1 MKTNVVALVP
11 VQDFTQAAT
20 QAATLVA
27 VPLEAANEQ
36 TALDPIECAAAHHP
50 QVQHQQQH
58 PYSAEHIR
66 QMTSQTCCML

>member
-11 VQDFTQAAT
+11 VQDFTQAAK
-20 QAATLVA
+20 LVA

-36 TALDPIECAAAHHP
+36 VAPGPIGYAASHP
-50 QVQHQQQH
+50 QIQHQQQR

-66 QMTSQTCCML
+66 QMTSQTCCIL